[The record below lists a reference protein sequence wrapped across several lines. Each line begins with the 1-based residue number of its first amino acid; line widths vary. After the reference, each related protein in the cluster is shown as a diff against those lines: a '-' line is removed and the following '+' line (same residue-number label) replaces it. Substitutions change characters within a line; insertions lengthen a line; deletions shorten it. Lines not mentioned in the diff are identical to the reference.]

1 MFELNATDYSLLAW
15 VQQSA
20 ISVHNLSIRFLPGS
34 LIVQCQTLEQAVK
47 LWEQRSILQLSGQEL
62 CFQVDGTVYV
72 EASLG

>member
-20 ISVHNLSIRFLPGS
+20 ISGHDLSIRFLQGS

-62 CFQVDGTVYV
+62 CFRVDGTVYV
-72 EASLG
+72 GASLG